1 MAEESRIQNS
11 KLNIL
16 FGFANSFITTILGFV
31 TRSVFIYTLGVNYLG
46 LNGLYTNILSLLS
59 LAELGIGSAIT
70 FSLYKPIAEHDNK
83 KIKALMQLYK
93 SAYQKIGIIILVVGL
108 SLVPF
113 LKYLVN
119 FQQNVDINYQLIYVL
134 FLADSVISYLFFA
147 YRSVIVYAN
156 QKGYVLTKYETTFSI
171 IRSVVQFLVLIIF
184 KNYYMYLIIP
194 IMISILKNLLI
205 SIKAGKMF
213 PVINEKGKEELD
225 KEEKDSIFKNIYSLA
240 LFKISSVVYTST
252 DNIIISS
259 FLGTAIVGFYSNYSM
274 LTQMVSSY
282 INIIFQSLYASVGN
296 LNATESKEYKYTIFE
311 RLQLLNIWIY
321 GIVVVCMNQF
331 FNPFIK
337 LWLGSDYC
345 FSQKTVLIISIMFLL
360 PGLNNVINIY
370 KDSCG
375 LFWETRYRALATAI
389 VNLVVSIVL
398 VKKIGL
404 EGVFI
409 GTIVAYLTTIYMV
422 DPRVVFQKIF
432 KKSIISYYISLIK
445 TIVIYSI
452 TAVLVR
458 YICSLISVTGWI
470 GLILQGIAAV
480 ILINIFFIIIFGR
493 LDEFKYYK
501 NLLLRGLKR

>member
-1 MAEESRIQNS
+1 M
-11 KLNIL
+11 
-16 FGFANSFITTILGFV
+16 
-31 TRSVFIYTLGVNYLG
+31 
-46 LNGLYTNILSLLS
+46 
-59 LAELGIGSAIT
+59 
-70 FSLYKPIAEHDNK
+70 
-83 KIKALMQLYK
+83 
-93 SAYQKIGIIILVVGL
+93 
-108 SLVPF
+108 
-113 LKYLVN
+113 
-119 FQQNVDINYQLIYVL
+119 
-134 FLADSVISYLFFA
+134 
-147 YRSVIVYAN
+147 
-156 QKGYVLTKYETTFSI
+156 
-171 IRSVVQFLVLIIF
+171 
-184 KNYYMYLIIP
+184 
-194 IMISILKNLLI
+194 
-205 SIKAGKMF
+205 
-213 PVINEKGKEELD
+213 
-225 KEEKDSIFKNIYSLA
+225 
-240 LFKISSVVYTST
+240 VYTST

-274 LTQMVSSY
+274 LTQMASSY

-432 KKSIISYYISLIK
+432 EKSIVSYYVSLVK
-445 TIVIYSI
+445 TIVIYTI
-452 TAVLVR
+452 TAVLVK
-458 YICSLISVTGWI
+458 YVCSVIGATGWI
-470 GLILQGIAAV
+470 GLILQGIVAV
-480 ILINIFFIIIFGR
+480 ILINIFFIIVFGR